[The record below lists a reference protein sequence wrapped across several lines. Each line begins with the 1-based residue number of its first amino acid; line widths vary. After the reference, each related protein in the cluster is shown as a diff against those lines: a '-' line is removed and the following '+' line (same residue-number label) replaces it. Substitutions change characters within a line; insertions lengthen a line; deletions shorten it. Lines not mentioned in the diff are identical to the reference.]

1 MKILMPY
8 KADRG
13 FDLSED
19 KVTGGIE
26 KFITDVN
33 NNFDVIPVRLP
44 LGHSKFNGKNRKQI
58 MAEAVAKYNPDLI
71 FLNSI
76 ELTGGM
82 VRHGIPIVAIFHI
95 GIEKGIT
102 LLSSLPALQKLTDEG
117 HHIYFVSEHQHDFW
131 KSNSERLKTPF
142 EIKGYINPSYV
153 SVTDNISDIEY
164 DVGTIGRC
172 STWKRPFLLHTKSK
186 DNLSSLVISTAPNE
200 SSMQKELDYYQNN
213 LNWSEPQTT
222 IWDLPHA
229 QVIKEISKASVYCST
244 CPDESYGITS
254 LEALSQ
260 GLPIILLC
268 DKSMNHASEYIPA
281 STTHYVKLSNKCS
294 PEEFKSAV
302 ESLQVLD
309 RAEIAQMTRE
319 KHSLENWK
327 KSIQTIFENRLSD
340 KNMHNLMNFF

>member
-13 FDLSED
+13 FNLSED

-26 KFITDVN
+26 KFISDVN
-33 NNFDVIPVRLP
+33 NNFDVIPARRP

-58 MAEAVAKYNPDLI
+58 MAEAIAKYNPDLI

-76 ELTGGM
+76 ELTRGM
-82 VRHGIPIVAIFHI
+82 LRHGIPIVAIFHI

-102 LLSSLPALQKLTDEG
+102 LLSSLPALQMLTDEG
-117 HHIYFVSEHQHDFW
+117 HHIYFVSEHQYNFW
-131 KSNSERLKTPF
+131 NKHSKRLNHPF

-153 SVTDNISDIEY
+153 SNTNNVSDIKY
-164 DVGTIGRC
+164 DVATIGRC
-172 STWKRPFLLHTKSK
+172 STWKKPFLLHNKSK
-186 DNLSSLVISTAPNE
+186 DNLSSLVITTAPNE

-213 LNWSEPQTT
+213 LNWSPPQTT
-222 IWDLPHA
+222 IWDLPHT

-268 DKSMNHASEYIPA
+268 DKTMNHASECIPA
-281 STTHYVKLSNKCS
+281 SSTHYVKLSNKCS
-294 PEEFKSAV
+294 SDEFKEAV
-302 ESLQVLD
+302 DSLQVLD
-309 RAEIAQMTRE
+309 RAEIADMTRE
-319 KHSLENWK
+319 KHSLENWER
-327 KSIQTIFENRLSD
+327 SIQTIFDNRLND
-340 KNMHNLMNFF
+340 KNIHNLLNFF